1 MITTPYT
8 PTIGIPAKCLWRG
21 FLILMYCDPLTI
33 GTWGHPSPLRHADVL
48 NGWSLICENT
58 DIFWTHTLRPNV
70 SNPRPRIDRN
80 DDAFGVP
87 LSGNIVPAVPVPQ
100 SIPVI
105 NTQIIT
111 ATPNSPISSPLQ
123 NNYIL
128 QNNNIGPQLSSAP
141 GGVINTPSQF
151 SSSQNVS
158 LIWKK
163 YIE

>member
-1 MITTPYT
+1 
-8 PTIGIPAKCLWRG
+8 
-21 FLILMYCDPLTI
+21 LIA
-33 GTWGHPSPLRHADVL
+33 PSPL
-48 NGWSLICENT
+48 
-58 DIFWTHTLRPNV
+58 THTLRPNV
-70 SNPRPRIDRN
+70 SNLRQRIDRN

-158 LIWKK
+158 LILKN
-163 YIE
+163 ILS

>member
-1 MITTPYT
+1 MI
-8 PTIGIPAKCLWRG
+8 A
-21 FLILMYCDPLTI
+21 
-33 GTWGHPSPLRHADVL
+33 PSPL
-48 NGWSLICENT
+48 
-58 DIFWTHTLRPNV
+58 THTLRPNV
-70 SNPRPRIDRN
+70 SNLRQRIDRN

-100 SIPVI
+100 TIPVI

-123 NNYIL
+123 NNYNIL

-158 LIWKK
+158 LILKN
-163 YIE
+163 ILS